1 MIIGIPKEI
10 MPGENRVAATPATV
24 AKFLGLGHEVMVEQN
39 AGRGAYHKDAAYT
52 EAGAMI
58 SADVRSIFSRA
69 DIILKVKEPIFNT
82 DLGAHEIDMIRE
94 GAALIAFLHP
104 AAPGNHAMV
113 EKLRDKN
120 ITAFTMD
127 GIPRISRAQR
137 MDALTSMST
146 ITGYKAVMIAASHL
160 PVLLP
165 MVGTA
170 IGPLKPANVLI
181 IGAGVVG
188 LQAIATARRLGAIVS
203 VVDIQDKAREAALSL
218 GAKISGFEVPDE
230 IAREKDG
237 YAKALPDAW
246 LQKERDGIFPLL
258 KETDAVILSAL
269 VPGEVAPLL
278 ITRDMVVGM
287 KPGAVI
293 VDVSIDQG
301 GNCELTEG
309 GKIIEVDGIHIIGT
323 KNIPGMV
330 PVSSTWMFALNIY
343 NLLSSIVTDGRIV
356 LKEDDEIIASALVT
370 RDGKIIHQGA
380 LEAMGSGKDNK

>member
-82 DLGAHEIDMIRE
+82 DWGVHEIDMIRA

-218 GAKISGFEVPDE
+218 GAKISGFEVPEE

-237 YAKALPDAW
+237 YAKALPEAW

-301 GNCELTEG
+301 GNCAATVPAEICTFNDVL
-309 GKIIEVDGIHIIGT
+309 ICGT
-323 KNIPGMV
+323 KNIPGSI
-330 PVSSTWMFALNIY
+330 PVHATWLYANNIFYFFEVLYKNTGGKPDLQDEIVRSTL
-343 NLLSSIVTDGRIV
+343 VTDG
-356 LKEDDEIIASALVT
+356 
-370 RDGKIIHQGA
+370 GKILHRGTLKA
-380 LEAMGSGKDNK
+380 LTRS